1 MIFNA
6 EEALANATG
15 LTKGDYKFN
24 LTVFDGAGNNNTAS
38 VGVIVKQD
46 TNAAPVAR
54 AGPDFTVSLPTTQVS
69 ENQPFISIIQRYRVT
84 IFCTG
89 FWKANH
95 LT

>member
-38 VGVIVKQD
+38 VGVTVKQD

-69 ENQPFISIIQRYRVT
+69 QINPTLVLYYTNI
-84 IFCTG
+84 
-89 FWKANH
+89 
-95 LT
+95 